1 MSRAYISPTAISRAR
16 WRLASMKLEVGF
28 LRAIVALKA
37 GFDPSQPRIPA
48 GQEGGGRWTWAGG
61 SNWAEGSG
69 WAEEATWAREG
80 TAKDNEVVRVAA
92 RRISPSREAECERLH
107 DRDIFQCNM
116 VGLRSCYQQA
126 TARLAACRQGHPLPP
141 FVY

>member
-28 LRAIVALKA
+28 LRAIMALKA

-61 SNWAEGSG
+61 GN

-80 TAKDNEVVRVAA
+80 TAKDKDLVKVAA
-92 RRISPSREAECERLH
+92 RRISTSREAECARLQKQ
-107 DRDIFQCNM
+107 DIFQCKM
-116 VGLRSCYQQA
+116 VGLRACYEQA
-126 TARLAACRQGHPLPP
+126 NARYAACLQGHPLPP